1 MSGSRP
7 VRRSSSGNGRCFAHE
22 KTRVA
27 GIAVTVAQLAFSVGV
42 YDILTFGAKG
52 EAMTK
57 DTAVSSL
64 RDRVFGLREKAEM

>member
-1 MSGSRP
+1 M
-7 VRRSSSGNGRCFAHE
+7 
-22 KTRVA
+22 
-27 GIAVTVAQLAFSVGV
+27 AQLAFSVGV